1 MSGNGKLEK
10 VTVEALDKNSNPF
23 LTLAHGKFYNTAFVF
38 SYPNKNYP
46 LLLEM
51 YNNYIKLDNPR
62 MNTQRKR

>member
-23 LTLAHGKFYNTAFVF
+23 LTLAHGKFYNTTFVF

-62 MNTQRKR
+62 MNTQQKR